1 MRILKPFILLFL
13 AISLFACKK
22 DDPKEIVPPG
32 TLFNSHNISTD
43 KAAYLP
49 GETVVFKALKN
60 VPSGAKIRYRHLNQL
75 LEEKDVSGNEWQWTP
90 PATDFKGYLA
100 EIYITEN
107 QSEVVLASIAI
118 DVSSEWTKF
127 PRYGFLTKFPQ
138 LTSQAVSTVLDNLL
152 RHRING
158 IQFYDWHFDH
168 HKPLAG
174 EVYQPAAVWKDIAN
188 RDNYFATVK
197 AYIDGARKRGMKSM
211 SYNLAYGAL
220 NSAAADG
227 VSEEWYLF
235 KNANHTEKDY
245 HPLPSPMFRSN
256 IYLTNPSDA
265 DWQNYLAGRNNDV
278 YQVLDF
284 DGFHID
290 QLGNRNHNLYNYNG
304 QVVDLPSA
312 FNSFVH
318 AMKNAAP
325 SRYHVMNAVNQYAQQ
340 QIAASPV
347 DFLYSEVWNP
357 NNSYQ
362 QLAQIITDNDAF
374 SDHTKNSV
382 LAAYM
387 NYDLASG
394 QGFFNTPG
402 VLLTNAVIL
411 SFGGSHLELGEH
423 MLGKEYFPNNNLQM
437 RGDLRDAMVAYYD
450 FQTAYQNL
458 LRDGGEMNNLS
469 VQCTDNKFQVS
480 AWPPQSS
487 KVAAFGRV
495 LSNKQ
500 VVHLIN
506 FGSATSMLWRD
517 NNGTQP
523 YPQKYSE
530 IELDISSERL
540 VKSIWFASPDHQH
553 GVPVALDFSQNGAK
567 VSVKIPVLYFWDMI
581 VLEF

>member
-1 MRILKPFILLFL
+1 MRVLKPFILLFL
-13 AISLFACKK
+13 FITLFACKK

-32 TLFNSHNISTD
+32 TLFNSHNILTN
-43 KAAYLP
+43 KAAYQP

-60 VPSGAKIRYRHLNQL
+60 IPEGAKIRYRHLNQV
-75 LEEKDVSGNEWQWTP
+75 LEENAVSGSEWQWTP
-90 PATDFKGYLA
+90 PSTDFKGYLA
-100 EIYITEN
+100 EIFVVEN
-107 QSEVVLASIAI
+107 QVDVVLASIAI

-127 PRYGFLTKFPQ
+127 PRYGFLSKFPEM
-138 LTSQAVSTVLDNLL
+138 TSQSVSNILDNLL

-188 RDNYFATVK
+188 RDNYFSTVK
-197 AYIDGARKRGMKSM
+197 AYISGARSRGIKSM

-235 KNANHTEKDY
+235 KNSNHTEKDY
-245 HPLPSPMFRSN
+245 HPLPAPMFRSN
-256 IYLTNPSDA
+256 IYLTDPSNVA
-265 DWQNYLAGRNNDV
+265 WQNYLAGRNNDV

-290 QLGNRNHNLYNYNG
+290 QLGNRNQNLYNYNG
-304 QVVDLPSA
+304 QVVDLPPA
-312 FNSFVH
+312 FNSFVY
-318 AMKNAAP
+318 AMKNATP
-325 SRYHVMNAVNQYAQQ
+325 SKYHVMNAVNQYAQQ

-357 NNSYQ
+357 NNSFQ
-362 QLAQIITDNDAF
+362 QLAQIISDNDAF
-374 SDHTKNSV
+374 SANTKNSV

-411 SFGGSHLELGEH
+411 SFGGSHLEMGEH

-450 FQTAYQNL
+450 FQTAYQNI
-458 LRDGGEMNNLS
+458 LRDGGEMNHLS

-480 AWPPQSS
+480 AWPPQLG
-487 KVAAFGRV
+487 KVAAFGR
-495 LSNKQ
+495 LLNDKQ
-500 VVHLIN
+500 VVHLIS

-523 YPQKYSE
+523 YPQRYND
-530 IELDISSERL
+530 IALNISSERA
-540 VKSIWFASPDHQH
+540 VKSIWFASPDHRH
-553 GVPVALDFSQNGAK
+553 GIPVPLEFTQSGEK
-567 VSVKIPVLYFWDMI
+567 VSVRIPELYFWDMI
-581 VLEF
+581 VLEY

>member
-1 MRILKPFILLFL
+1 MRT
-13 AISLFACKK
+13 
-22 DDPKEIVPPG
+22 G
-32 TLFNSHNISTD
+32 
-43 KAAYLP
+43 
-49 GETVVFKALKN
+49 
-60 VPSGAKIRYRHLNQL
+60 
-75 LEEKDVSGNEWQWTP
+75 
-90 PATDFKGYLA
+90 
-100 EIYITEN
+100 
-107 QSEVVLASIAI
+107 
-118 DVSSEWTKF
+118 
-127 PRYGFLTKFPQ
+127 
-138 LTSQAVSTVLDNLL
+138 
-152 RHRING
+152 
-158 IQFYDWHFDH
+158 
-168 HKPLAG
+168 
-174 EVYQPAAVWKDIAN
+174 
-188 RDNYFATVK
+188 
-197 AYIDGARKRGMKSM
+197 
-211 SYNLAYGAL
+211 
-220 NSAAADG
+220 
-227 VSEEWYLF
+227 
-235 KNANHTEKDY
+235 
-245 HPLPSPMFRSN
+245 
-256 IYLTNPSDA
+256 
-265 DWQNYLAGRNNDV
+265 QNYLAGRNNDV

-325 SRYHVMNAVNQYAQQ
+325 SKYHVMNAVNQYAQQ

-458 LRDGGEMNNLS
+458 LRG
-469 VQCTDNKFQVS
+469 
-480 AWPPQSS
+480 W
-487 KVAAFGRV
+487 
-495 LSNKQ
+495 
-500 VVHLIN
+500 
-506 FGSATSMLWRD
+506 WR
-517 NNGTQP
+517 N
-523 YPQKYSE
+523 E
-530 IELDISSERL
+530 
-540 VKSIWFASPDHQH
+540 
-553 GVPVALDFSQNGAK
+553 
-567 VSVKIPVLYFWDMI
+567 
-581 VLEF
+581 

>member
-1 MRILKPFILLFL
+1 MRVLKPFILLFL
-13 AISLFACKK
+13 FITLFACKK

-32 TLFNSHNISTD
+32 TLFNGHNILTN
-43 KAAYLP
+43 KAAYQP

-60 VPSGAKIRYRHLNQL
+60 IPEGAKIRYRHLNQV
-75 LEEKDVSGNEWQWTP
+75 LEENAVSGSEWQWTP
-90 PATDFKGYLA
+90 PSTDFKGYLA
-100 EIYITEN
+100 EIFVVEN
-107 QSEVVLASIAI
+107 QVDVVLASIAF

-127 PRYGFLTKFPQ
+127 PRYGFLSKFPEM
-138 LTSQAVSTVLDNLL
+138 TSQSVSNILDNLL

-188 RDNYFATVK
+188 RDNYFSTVK
-197 AYIDGARKRGMKSM
+197 AYISGARSRGIKSM

-235 KNANHTEKDY
+235 KNSNHTNKDF
-245 HPLPSPMFRSN
+245 HPLPAPMFRSN
-256 IYLTNPSDA
+256 IYLTDPSNV

-290 QLGNRNHNLYNYNG
+290 QLGNRNQNLYNYNG
-304 QVVDLPSA
+304 QVVDLPPA

-325 SRYHVMNAVNQYAQQ
+325 SKYHVMNAVNQYAQQ
-340 QIAASPV
+340 QIATSPV

-357 NNSYQ
+357 NNSFQ
-362 QLAQIITDNDAF
+362 QLAQIISDNDAF
-374 SDHTKNSV
+374 SANTKNSV

-450 FQTAYQNL
+450 FQTAYQNI
-458 LRDGGEMNNLS
+458 LRDGGEMNHLS

-480 AWPPQSS
+480 AWPPQSG
-487 KVAAFGRV
+487 KVAAFGR
-495 LSNKQ
+495 LLNDKQ
-500 VVHLIN
+500 VIHLIN

-523 YPQKYSE
+523 YPQRYND
-530 IELDISSERL
+530 IALNISSESA
-540 VKSIWFASPDHQH
+540 VKSIWFASPDHRH
-553 GVPVALDFSQNGAK
+553 GVPVPLEFTQSGET
-567 VSVKIPVLYFWDMI
+567 VSVRIPELYFWDMI
-581 VLEF
+581 VLEY